1 MRKIK
6 TITVSHAYKPQ
17 FEHLVDL
24 REQRGWRAVSPVI
37 KHGECYCVD
46 MAIEQRPVIYI
57 GISGV
62 LYPNGD
68 DAQLAAIDAYK
79 AGKFTDIQFIPSAV
93 QNLIALLDS
102 TEAKLKVHS
111 MWRNRL
117 YGETQQMAQLF
128 LNNGFQPHHLHSKF
142 FVPFKGRDGIK
153 ELDISFSVSDDS
165 WVYIV
170 VDKHH
175 LDLNPEFVSY
185 TVQNLNE
192 GLTSMDIEAIY
203 RLIEKEEPVI

>member
-1 MRKIK
+1 M
-6 TITVSHAYKPQ
+6 VSHAYKPQ
-17 FEHLVDL
+17 FEHLVEL
-24 REQRGWRAVSPVI
+24 REQRGWRTVSPVI
-37 KHGECYCVD
+37 KLGECYCVD

-57 GISGV
+57 SISGV

-102 TEAKLKVHS
+102 TGARLKIHS
-111 MWRNRL
+111 MWRYRL

-128 LNNGFQPHHLHSKF
+128 LNNGFEPHHLHPQF
-142 FVPFKGRDGIK
+142 FVPFKGRDGSK

-175 LDLNPEFVSY
+175 LDLHPEFVSY
-185 TVQNLNE
+185 TVKNLNE

-203 RLIEKEEPVI
+203 RLIEKEV